1 MSKSRVW
8 AYVEGSN
15 HDIPFYESLL
25 VKGAGLDVKSV
36 QVLKADDI
44 EVEKSPAGGK
54 TRVLQI
60 MNLVRDSNSLQMSNN
75 HTKIDVIFFVDRD
88 DDDYLDKRVDCSH
101 VIYTDHTDVEAEIV
115 AHSSLEIAVA
125 EIYSLATV
133 EAVSL
138 TPRDPMQDLAERWA
152 EWIAF
157 RLAFSEVGWG
167 GRFSRASTINRPSY
181 GSLDKSSMD
190 AICSEIAEKGIDW
203 EAAFERAQ
211 GFVESVI
218 RAGNGALLVKGKWMP
233 EFVRH
238 RVREASDR
246 NLPKP
251 TNAHLITACRM
262 TIDYEAVWS
271 SYEPSIKPLLAR

>member
-25 VKGAGLDVKSV
+25 VKGAGLDVKTV
-36 QVLKADDI
+36 QVLKASDL
-44 EVEKSPAGGK
+44 EVEHSSAGGK
-54 TRVLQI
+54 ERVLQI
-60 MNLVRDSNSLQMSNN
+60 MNAVRDSNGLRMSNN
-75 HTKIDVIFFVDRD
+75 HTNVDVLFFVDRD
-88 DDDYLDKRVDCSH
+88 DDNYLDKRVECPH
-101 VIYTDHTDVEAEIV
+101 VIYTEHTDVEAEII
-115 AHSSLEIAVA
+115 AHSSLEVAVA
-125 EIYSLATV
+125 EIYSLASV
-133 EAVSL
+133 EAGSL

-167 GRFSRASTINRPSY
+167 GRFSQTSTINRPTY
-181 GSLDKSSMD
+181 GALDKSSMD
-190 AICSEIAEKGIDW
+190 EICAQIADKGIDW
-203 EAAFERAQ
+203 EAALERAQ
-211 GFVESVI
+211 KFVESSI
-218 RAGNGALLVKGKWMP
+218 RTGNGALLVKGKWMP

-238 RVREASDR
+238 RVREATDR
-246 NLPKP
+246 ELPKP

-271 SYEPSIKPLLAR
+271 SYEPSVKPLLVR